1 MFQPRSLRKKVPK
14 EPKPLFS
21 ATNCLEHFELLN
33 RPNATYE
40 SRFRGGILLL
50 GFLLC
55 PTAQRK
61 SQTNMKILIS
71 GFNVCA
77 NAHGSSREDIFL
89 QLIERFKGEN
99 NINKGNTARKKV
111 LNTNLNVYKSE

>member
-1 MFQPRSLRKKVPK
+1 MSDNSNVEKWTKEECVKFLRTVKGAKLTGNK
-14 EPKPLFS
+14 
-21 ATNCLEHFELLN
+21 CELICRVKSYIQHPDILN
-33 RPNATYE
+33 HRNNSYFYVLNTYE

-61 SQTNMKILIS
+61 SQTSMKILIS

-77 NAHGSSREDIFL
+77 NAHGSSREDIF
-89 QLIERFKGEN
+89 KT
-99 NINKGNTARKKV
+99 IN
-111 LNTNLNVYKSE
+111 

>member
-1 MFQPRSLRKKVPK
+1 MLK
-14 EPKPLFS
+14 
-21 ATNCLEHFELLN
+21 LLKGQTEN
-33 RPNATYE
+33 STRGCFPPYE

-61 SQTNMKILIS
+61 SQTSMKILIS

-89 QLIERFKGEN
+89 QLIERFKGGN

-111 LNTNLNVYKSE
+111 LITVTLIIDKLEEIAIHKTGDLHAWI